1 MAKKINDIIRESVEY
16 ILTEQKKGAKLNPFS
31 PTNPDSLKADRVF
44 YKSNNVIPWPVDIP
58 KKLYPAKIEKMFK
71 DIGAKPFTYGINPD
85 LSKNKIPQMYF
96 PYAEETFRF
105 QPDGTVY
112 ARKSNL
118 QMYWKYIDR
127 PFYIQINKSTP
138 GHGMY
143 AQTLTAG
150 KSPNINKDTINI
162 NEQIVPMPI
171 LSHPELG
178 PSSQARDATYIHYSK
193 PGTGKIEVS
202 KTKDG
207 EPEFTIYISKS
218 GQPTIMYKKQAA
230 EIAAD
235 TRWEKNKAGIRGV
248 MDIIGFVPFIGDAFD
263 IVQASWYFYDFL
275 KKGQWSDLGW
285 CLLSLIAAFP
295 VFGSFVKAGMK
306 GIVNTLFSGPFTK
319 NATVKLIAKIR
330 EILQKHVADGDLT
343 ESQLEAVSKG
353 AQVVFGRFIKW
364 SSSLK
369 RKLKLSPEQLT
380 RWNDLEQA
388 VLELSMKIPK
398 QIDEI
403 LAATR
408 ASKYGINLAA
418 GTVSPTT
425 MDKFTSLII
434 RGGAK
439 SSRAEAEQVKGFWN
453 TLKSAFGKTKKIL
466 AVFAK
471 WSVRPKMAAEVYANI
486 QKAFIQEIENTL
498 RSTTSNNFALKLI
511 ATATP
516 ALRKE
521 LYKKLK
527 FYAKPSYDAA
537 GRAFPDLSTLTSLTR
552 WNQLL
557 TRTPESSLQNLAKG
571 IGEICMN
578 GGHSVWGMILS
589 DPNRQL
595 IALLPTSGK
604 QAFKMLWQ
612 NIGAARKLLRMV
624 VMGLHDAAYD
634 IGFEFADSDEQ
645 SILYQAFKDALI
657 GEDSKK
663 GDASGSEWLTNIN
676 KWLPNNRNTSGT
688 FTIPGY
694 DRPDQWIDPASL
706 TKIKTKTTTPKA
718 KAKVTPE
725 PKTTVTPKVTP
736 EPKTTVTPK
745 VTPEPK
751 TTVTPKAKTK
761 TKEKEEDEEVN
772 YYDADGNIDAS
783 KLSL

>member
-31 PTNPDSLKADRVF
+31 PTNPDSLKANRVF
-44 YKSNNVIPWPVDIP
+44 YKSNNVKPWPADIP

-105 QPDGTVY
+105 QPDGSVY

-118 QMYWKYIDR
+118 QMYWKYIDK

-138 GHGMY
+138 GTGMY
-143 AQTLTAG
+143 AQTLTTG

-178 PSSQARDATYIHYSK
+178 PSSQAKEATYIHYSK

-218 GQPTIMYKKQAA
+218 GQPAIMYKKQAA

-235 TRWEKNKAGIRGV
+235 ARWEKNKAGIRGV
-248 MDIIGFVPFIGDAFD
+248 LDIIGFVPVIGDALD
-263 IVQASWYFYDFL
+263 VVQASWYAYDFV
-275 KKGQWSDLGW
+275 KKGQFSDLGW

-295 VFGSFVKAGMK
+295 IFGSFIKAAWK
-306 GIVNTLFSGPFTK
+306 GIVNTLFSGTFTK

-353 AQVVFGRFIKW
+353 AQAVFGRFIKW
-364 SSSLK
+364 SSTLK

-380 RWNDLEQA
+380 RWNNLEQA
-388 VLELSMKIPK
+388 VLELNMKIPK
-398 QIDEI
+398 TIDAI
-403 LAATR
+403 LATTR
-408 ASKYGINLAA
+408 ASKYGIDLAA
-418 GTVSPTT
+418 GTISPTI

-434 RGGAK
+434 RGASK
-439 SSRAEAEQVKGFWN
+439 SSKAEVGEVKGFWN
-453 TLKSAFGKTKKIL
+453 TLKSAFKNTKKIL

-471 WSVRPKMAAEVYANI
+471 WSIRPKMAAEVYANI

-498 RSTTSNNFALKLI
+498 RNTASSNFALKLI

-516 ALRKE
+516 ALRKQ
-521 LYKKLK
+521 LYEKLK

-537 GRAFPDLSTLTSLTR
+537 SRAFPKLKKDLTSLQQ

-557 TRTPESSLQNLAKG
+557 INIPESSLENLAKG

-589 DPNRQL
+589 DPSRQL

-663 GDASGSEWLTNIN
+663 GDASGSDWLTKIN

-706 TKIKTKTTTPKA
+706 TKIKPKVSTTPKV

-736 EPKTTVTPK
+736 EPKP
-745 VTPEPK
+745 
-751 TTVTPKAKTK
+751 TVTPKAKTK
-761 TKEKEEDEEVN
+761 PKEKEEDEVN
-772 YYDADGNIDAS
+772 YYDADGNIDAT

>member
-1 MAKKINDIIRESVEY
+1 MAKKINDIIREAANY
-16 ILTEQKKGAKLNPFS
+16 ILNEDPKKQGKYNPYS
-31 PTNPDSLKADRVF
+31 PTNPDTLKANRVF
-44 YKSNNVIPWPVDIP
+44 YTSNNVDPWPANIP

-71 DIGAKPFTYGINPD
+71 DIGAKPFTYGKNPD

-105 QPDGTVY
+105 QPDGSVY

-118 QMYWKYIDR
+118 QMYWKYIDG
-127 PFYIQINKSTP
+127 PFYIQINKTTP
-138 GHGMY
+138 GTGMY
-143 AQTLTAG
+143 AQPLTAG
-150 KSPNINKDTINI
+150 KLPNINKDTINI

-178 PSSQARDATYIHYSK
+178 PSSQAQKATYIHYSK

-218 GQPTIMYKKQAA
+218 GQPAIMYKKQAA

-235 TRWEKNKAGIRGV
+235 ARWEKNKAGIRGI
-248 MDIIGFVPFIGDAFD
+248 MDIIGFVPVIGDALD
-263 IVQASWYFYDFL
+263 VVQASWYVYDFV
-275 KKGQWSDLGW
+275 KYGRWSDVGW

-295 VFGSFVKAGMK
+295 IFGSFIKAGMK

-353 AQVVFGRFIKW
+353 AQAVFGRFIKW
-364 SSSLK
+364 SSTLK

-388 VLELSMKIPK
+388 VLELNMKIPK

-403 LAATR
+403 LATTR
-408 ASKYGINLAA
+408 ASKYGIDLAA
-418 GTVSPTT
+418 GTISPTT

-434 RGGAK
+434 RGAAK
-439 SSRAEAEQVKGFWN
+439 SSKAEAGEVKGFWN
-453 TLKSAFGKTKKIL
+453 TLKSAFKNTKKIL
-466 AVFAK
+466 AVLAK
-471 WSVRPKMAAEVYANI
+471 WSIRPKMAAEVYANI

-498 RSTTSNNFALKLI
+498 RNTTSNNFALKLI

-516 ALRKE
+516 ALRKQ
-521 LYKKLK
+521 LYEKLK
-527 FYAKPSYDAA
+527 FYAEPSYKAA
-537 GRAFPDLSTLTSLTR
+537 RRAFPDLKKDLTSLTQ

-557 TRTPESSLQNLAKG
+557 INIPESSLENLAKG

-663 GDASGSEWLTNIN
+663 GDASGSEWLKNIN

-694 DRPDQWIDPASL
+694 DRPNQWIDPA
-706 TKIKTKTTTPKA
+706 TDKTKTKTTTPKV
-718 KAKVTPE
+718 KA
-725 PKTTVTPKVTP
+725 KVTP

>member
-1 MAKKINDIIRESVEY
+1 MAKKIKDIIREAANY
-16 ILTEQKKGAKLNPFS
+16 ILTEDPKKQGKYNPFS
-31 PTNPDSLKADRVF
+31 PTNPDTLKANRVF
-44 YKSNNVIPWPVDIP
+44 YKSNNVEPWPADIP

-71 DIGAKPFTYGINPD
+71 DIGAKPFTYGKNPD
-85 LSKNKIPQMYF
+85 LSKNKTPQMYF

-105 QPDGTVY
+105 QPDGSVY

-138 GHGMY
+138 GTGIY
-143 AQTLTAG
+143 SQTLTTG

-171 LSHPELG
+171 LSHPAFG
-178 PSSQARDATYIHYSK
+178 PDNKAQKATYIHYSK

-202 KTKDG
+202 KTKNG

-218 GQPTIMYKKQAA
+218 GQTAIMYKKQAD

-235 TRWEKNKAGIRGV
+235 AKWEKNKAGVRGV
-248 MDIIGFVPFIGDAFD
+248 LDIIGFVPFIGDALD

-295 VFGSFVKAGMK
+295 IFGSFIKAGMK
-306 GIVNTLFSGPFTK
+306 GIVNTLFSGTFTK

-353 AQVVFGRFIKW
+353 AQAVFGRFIKW
-364 SSSLK
+364 SSTLK

-380 RWNDLEQA
+380 RWNNLEQA
-388 VLELSMKIPK
+388 VLELNMKIPK
-398 QIDEI
+398 TIDAI
-403 LAATR
+403 LATTR
-408 ASKYGINLAA
+408 ASKYGIDLAA
-418 GTVSPTT
+418 GTISPTI

-434 RGGAK
+434 RGASK
-439 SSRAEAEQVKGFWN
+439 SSKAEVGEVKGFWN
-453 TLKSAFGKTKKIL
+453 TLKSAFKNTKKIL

-471 WSVRPKMAAEVYANI
+471 WSIRPKMAAEVYANI

-498 RSTTSNNFALKLI
+498 RSTASSNFALKLI

-516 ALRKE
+516 ALRKQ

-537 GRAFPDLSTLTSLTR
+537 GRAFPDLDTLTSLISWR
-552 WNQLL
+552 QLL
-557 TRTPESSLQNLAKG
+557 TRTPESSLENLAKG

-663 GDASGSEWLTNIN
+663 GDESGSEWLKNIN

-706 TKIKTKTTTPKA
+706 TKIKTKTTTP
-718 KAKVTPE
+718 E
-725 PKTTVTPKVTP
+725 PKTTITPKVTPKVTP
-736 EPKTTVTPK
+736 EPKQTVTPK
-745 VTPEPK
+745 VTPK
-751 TTVTPKAKTK
+751 AQTKPKAKA
-761 TKEKEEDEEVN
+761 EDEEVN
-772 YYDADGNIDAS
+772 YYDADGNIDAT